1 MLDIECDEKICPLCG
16 ADNQC
21 AMSAD
26 RPVESCWCASVHI
39 SAATL
44 AAIPPEDVGRRC
56 ICPSCAARGEE
67 AGDAG

>member
-1 MLDIECDEKICPLCG
+1 MDSKSDEKICPLCG

-26 RPVESCWCASVHI
+26 HPVAKCWCASVTI

-44 AAIPPEDVGRRC
+44 AAIPPQDRGRRC
-56 ICPSCAARGEE
+56 ICPACAARGEE
-67 AGDAG
+67 TTDAG